1 MAKRL
6 RLDGERVRID
16 PDVEVLRLQLAFERL
31 RTEDAKADADET
43 ARIRAENRR
52 LRAEVKELK
61 EQAIHLKNHTSF
73 RETISLLKYK
83 YAGMRDT
90 VESLLGERYAIDL
103 DASLSDA
110 WVESQ

>member
-6 RLDGERVRID
+6 RLDGERVID
-16 PDVEVLRLQLAFERL
+16 AEVEVLKLQLAFERL
-31 RTEDAKADADET
+31 LTEDAKADADET

-61 EQAIHLKNHTSF
+61 EQAIHLKNQTSF

-90 VESLLGERYAIDL
+90 VESLLGERYATDL

-110 WVESQ
+110 WVESR